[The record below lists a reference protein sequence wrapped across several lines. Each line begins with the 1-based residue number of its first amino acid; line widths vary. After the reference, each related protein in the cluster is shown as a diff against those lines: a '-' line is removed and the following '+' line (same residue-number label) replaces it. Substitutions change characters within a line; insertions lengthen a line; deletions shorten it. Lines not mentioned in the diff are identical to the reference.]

1 MGEDEEARTT
11 QDDPAAAKARE
22 EQEDTAQA
30 KEEMRRLEEQGPPDK
45 LEDWPDGKAKYQTF
59 GGPDGQ
65 SGYEEGATSEL
76 GPADLRYHE
85 NGKITIAG
93 EEVEN
98 PDDYRG
104 DPIPG
109 GPTDD
114 DARDDVK

>member
-1 MGEDEEARTT
+1 MAEDATPH
-11 QDDPAAAKARE
+11 DDPAAEKARG
-22 EQEDTAQA
+22 EQEETEKAR
-30 KEEMRRLEEQGPPDK
+30 EEMRRLEEQGPPEK
-45 LEDWPDGKAKYQTF
+45 LEDWPDGQAKYQTF

-65 SGYEEGATSEL
+65 SGYDEGPTSEL

-85 NGKITIAG
+85 DGTITVAG

-114 DARDDVK
+114 ESRDVK

>member
-1 MGEDEEARTT
+1 MREDEATRTT
-11 QDDPAAAKARE
+11 QDDSAAEKARG
-22 EQEDTAQA
+22 EQEDVEQA
-30 KEEMRRLEEQGPPDK
+30 KEEMRRLEEEGPPGK

-65 SGYEEGATSEL
+65 SGYEEGPTSEL

-85 NGKITIAG
+85 DGKITIAG

-104 DPIPG
+104 EPIPG

-114 DARDDVK
+114 DSRDVS